1 MIPTK
6 AYILKTTDP
15 RSVVY
20 AKDVADSCDK
30 IGLQW
35 EYLDWYQGK
44 PDEAWKNT
52 GVPKPPKVT
61 GNAAAQCCFSGHIAI
76 WKKILDSGE
85 AGIVLEHDGMM
96 LHPVNIDIP
105 DNTIV
110 VLGYKL
116 ANPNEYDHDA
126 AGLPKEIIDVNGG
139 GHEGSHAYAIT
150 PATADALLKEIASQ
164 GAVGAIDNRYFLKSR
179 KTEIKIKI
187 MSPTPAI
194 GWIRESTIQKKSSTK
209 NYEFIESF
217 KQYHSTAKTSE
228 PPKAKPAPP
237 KPAPRR
243 VVNREFL
250 ENHEGYLQAKR
261 EIWNNPRKERIKQA
275 RAERQKK

>member
-15 RSVVY
+15 RSVAY

-30 IGLQW
+30 VGLKW
-35 EYLDWYQGK
+35 EYLDWFQGK

-52 GVPKPPKVT
+52 GIPKPKVS
-61 GNAAAQCCFSGHIAI
+61 GNPAAQCCFSGHIAI

-85 AGIVLEHDGMM
+85 AGIILEHDGIM

-116 ANPNEYDHDA
+116 ANPNEYDHEA
-126 AGLPKEIIDVNGG
+126 AGAPTQIVDVNGE

-150 PATADALLKEIASQ
+150 PNTAAALLEEIKTK
-164 GAVGAIDNRYFLKSR
+164 GATGAIDNKYFLKSR
-179 KTEIKIKI
+179 KTDIKIKI

-209 NYEFIESF
+209 NYQFIDSF
-217 KQYHSTAKTSE
+217 QKHYIQGAAPKVQRTPE
-228 PPKAKPAPP
+228 PKAKTASV
-237 KPAPRR
+237 RR
-243 VVNREFL
+243 PILSSTQKQYL
-250 ENHEGYLQAKR
+250 EAKDK
-261 EIWNNPRKERIKQA
+261 IWSNPRKEKIKQA